1 MLAIAITAVSTP
13 PVIAHETM
21 AARANQMTSTAESFY
36 RFYGAARVTVNG
48 AGDAVRPFCAAPA
61 HVIAVSGCCRR
72 PLGIVLKEGAIRYS
86 DSHGA
91 ANPAMTSPW
100 GGYKPFRCPRQ

>member
-1 MLAIAITAVSTP
+1 MLAIAITAMSTP
-13 PVIAHETM
+13 PVVAHETM
-21 AARANQMTSTAESFY
+21 AARANQMTSTVESFY

-61 HVIAVSGCCRR
+61 HVIAVSACCRR

-86 DSHGA
+86 APQAKQS
-91 ANPAMTSPW
+91 
-100 GGYKPFRCPRQ
+100 